1 MNTIHVT
8 QYVLPHGRREEHE
21 LPVTESVAA
30 YVAELNKQNKHI
42 EMEILRD
49 GTMSWTIADREEE
62 EDVAMELCFN
72 PTNEKSIASLEK
84 MLDDYKEA
92 AAKSAPLAVEDI
104 PS

>member
-1 MNTIHVT
+1 MTTHSITVT
-8 QYVLPHGRREEHE
+8 QYVLPHGHREVHQ

-30 YVAELNKQNKHI
+30 YVEQLNKENKHI

-49 GTMSWTIADREEE
+49 GTMSWTISDREEE

-84 MLDDYKEA
+84 MLEEYK
-92 AAKSAPLAVEDI
+92 KRHQLQSL
-104 PS
+104 